1 MKRLLFTV
9 PKNVVKRLLF
19 TVLSK
24 PFRSLSIMGA
34 RRYKNQEL
42 ERGVEDKNSS
52 KEKDRAERRR

>member
-9 PKNVVKRLLF
+9 PENVVKRLLF

-24 PFRSLSIMGA
+24 PFKSLSIMGA
-34 RRYKNQEL
+34 RRCEKQEL
-42 ERGVEDKNSS
+42 GRGVDNKNSS

>member
-24 PFRSLSIMGA
+24 PFRSLSII
-34 RRYKNQEL
+34 RCKNQEL
-42 ERGVEDKNSS
+42 GRGVEDKNSS